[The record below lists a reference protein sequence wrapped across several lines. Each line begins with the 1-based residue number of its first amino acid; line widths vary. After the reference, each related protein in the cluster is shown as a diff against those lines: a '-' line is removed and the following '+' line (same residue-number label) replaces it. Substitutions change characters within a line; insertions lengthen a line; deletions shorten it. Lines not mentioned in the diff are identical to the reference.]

1 MEVDFTLLLWQPRH
15 IDQAAEALLDAAPV
29 REEVISP
36 LRLICDVG
44 HGDTLRRATH
54 HHVRGVHG
62 NVFHILGHPHL
73 KSGRD
78 CGHDFVGQPAGTTAA
93 MIVMIH
99 PIHRE
104 KMKRLL
110 VALLSSGDE

>member
-29 REEVISP
+29 REEVIRP
-36 LRLICDVG
+36 RMLIHDEG
-44 HGDTLRRATH
+44 HGDILRRATH

-62 NVFHILGHPHL
+62 NEFHILGHPHL

-78 CGHDFVGQPAGTTAA
+78 CVHDFVGQPAGITAA
-93 MIVMIH
+93 ISIVIRR
-99 PIHRE
+99 ISAKFNYDKNVE
-104 KMKRLL
+104 FC
-110 VALLSSGDE
+110 